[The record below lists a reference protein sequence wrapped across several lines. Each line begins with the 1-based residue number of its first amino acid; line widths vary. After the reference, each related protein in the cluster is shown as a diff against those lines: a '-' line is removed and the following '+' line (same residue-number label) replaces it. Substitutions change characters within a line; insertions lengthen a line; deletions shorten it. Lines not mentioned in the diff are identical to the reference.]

1 MLKINVR
8 DMRAS
13 IGKLGELVDRAGE
26 LIVTR
31 HGKEIARILP
41 VRRQRQRPSH
51 ADLRN
56 RTGCL
61 GTGSESLI
69 RGERDER

>member
-1 MLKINVR
+1 MHKINIR
-8 DMRAS
+8 KMRTS
-13 IGKLGELVDRAGE
+13 IG

-31 HGKEIARILP
+31 HGKAIARILP

-51 ADLRN
+51 SDLRN
-56 RTGCL
+56 RTERL
-61 GTGSESLI
+61 ATGSEILI